1 MLVIADMNS
10 EQTADESFVNPID
23 VKKTAENPGLLPYA
37 HTVGSAIIKPI
48 DKGRTKGV
56 ALQAMYEQTNRQLD
70 QIRKQV
76 ELLMTQAQSIHDRVG
91 ISERIYQADLNFKP
105 IMGHTYHL
113 YERTTDGK
121 DILSIIAPEEWG
133 NNSTYIW
140 RATLKL
146 LADHTW
152 DILEQA
158 E

>member
-1 MLVIADMNS
+1 MSMNS
-10 EQTADESFVNPID
+10 ETAGDETFVNPID

-76 ELLMTQAQSIHDRVG
+76 ELLMTQAQAIHDRVD
-91 ISERIYQADLNFKP
+91 ISERIYQADVNFKP
-105 IMGHTYHL
+105 IIGHTYHL
-113 YERTTDGK
+113 YQRLNDGK
-121 DILSIIAPEEWG
+121 DVLSMVAPEEWG
-133 NNSTYIW
+133 ASSPYTW

-158 E
+158 D